1 MDLQFSHSAS
11 ISNLPSLTPSQI
23 PHWPSF
29 FCLIF
34 FLLSKPVIFAHFK
47 GAFNLNTGSVPSCHR
62 QLKMFLNILRHL
74 SVLLER
80 APRLLFRWEGSQQ
93 RHTRC
98 WRCWAQ
104 TASPVQLLWPRGPQ
118 PAKLL
123 CPWDSP
129 GMNTGMDCHFL
140 LQGISLTQGLN
151 LDLLC
156 RKQILYYYATWEALQ
171 TNGKKHLR
179 VSSKKCTQF
188 TGHSGN

>member
-1 MDLQFSHSAS
+1 MDLRFSHSAS

-23 PHWPSF
+23 PHWPSL

-34 FLLSKPVIFAHFK
+34 FLLSKPVIFACVK
-47 GAFNLNTGSVPSCHR
+47 GAFNLNTGSVPSCHI

-98 WRCWAQ
+98 WHCWAQ
-104 TASPVQLLWPRGPQ
+104 APSPVQLLWPRGLQ

-123 CPWDSP
+123 CLWDSP

-156 RKQILYYYATWEALQ
+156 RKQILYHSATWAALQ
-171 TNGKKHLR
+171 TNGKKHL
-179 VSSKKCTQF
+179 KGF
-188 TGHSGN
+188 F